1 MTVLLFEKEK
11 NNQQQPQ
18 PPGTII
24 IRMIIVTYHHHHRPR
39 RPRQNSND
47 EDDSTDHGG
56 DPAGSFIPIAT
67 VPWHAFFYASNTI
80 VHSPIDGGWSKV
92 SSNNGLF
99 DFTVVLLRS
108 ANGTGVGS
116 VVGNDQDDHDDD
128 DGA

>member
-1 MTVLLFEKEK
+1 
-11 NNQQQPQ
+11 
-18 PPGTII
+18 
-24 IRMIIVTYHHHHRPR
+24 MIIVTYHHHHRPR

-67 VPWHAFFYASNTI
+67 VPWHAFFFYASNTI

-116 VVGNDQDDHDDD
+116 VVEMIRTTTTMMMAHELPEN
-128 DGA
+128 APIPLFR